1 MITKENLAIYT
12 QANILKE
19 YDLSA
24 NAREQHDLEMIYN
37 KEGKKIKAT
46 REEILKYWSDIL
58 TKSRKLKEV
67 KICQ

>member
-1 MITKENLAIYT
+1 MITKENLDVYVK
-12 QANILKE
+12 ANILKE

-37 KEGKKIKAT
+37 KEGKKIKST

-58 TKSRKLKEV
+58 TKDRELKEV
-67 KICQ
+67 K

>member
-1 MITKENLAIYT
+1 MISKENLEIYVK
-12 QANILKE
+12 ANILRE

-24 NAREQHDLEMIYN
+24 NAREQHDIEMVYN

-58 TKSRKLKEV
+58 IKDRELKEV
-67 KICQ
+67 K

>member
-24 NAREQHDLEMIYN
+24 NAREQHDIEAEFN
-37 KEGKKIKAT
+37 KDGVRIKAS
-46 REEILKYWSDIL
+46 REDILQYWKEIL
-58 TKSRKLKEV
+58 TKPKEC
-67 KICQ
+67 KEIRIE

>member
-19 YDLSA
+19 YDLSV
-24 NAREQHDLEMIYN
+24 NAREQHDMEMIYN

-58 TKSRKLKEV
+58 TKERELKEV
-67 KICQ
+67 K

>member
-19 YDLSA
+19 YDLSV

-58 TKSRKLKEV
+58 IKDRELKEV
-67 KICQ
+67 K